1 MPGSSLRLTSSKPNH
16 FRTFYGGIMQT
27 NLLSAQQNEQT
38 ESVSPQDVVK
48 PPESTPVVKKKRSKL
63 IVAWIGLGLFAVL
76 FLLSFAWVGYW
87 AYTLNTELT
96 ATQQQYSALQTEYDK
111 LTSGHTALTL
121 EHERVNTELSQT
133 KTDLEKANTDLTT
146 AQDDLDKSKGR
157 GEKLDAQIDEAG
169 KLAEIL
175 YVMAISD
182 SESDILKIDR
192 LINEVNNQELTKQWN
207 TFANSPS
214 EEAFGSFFEYLIFV
228 TRESL
233 R

>member
-1 MPGSSLRLTSSKPNH
+1 
-16 FRTFYGGIMQT
+16 MQT

-121 EHERVNTELSQT
+121 EHEKVNTELSQT

-146 AQDDLDKSKGR
+146 AQGDLDKSKGR

>member
-1 MPGSSLRLTSSKPNH
+1 M
-16 FRTFYGGIMQT
+16 
-27 NLLSAQQNEQT
+27 
-38 ESVSPQDVVK
+38 
-48 PPESTPVVKKKRSKL
+48 VKKKRSKL

-121 EHERVNTELSQT
+121 EHEKVNTELSQT